1 MKLNHK
7 YSLWFL
13 FVAVCVGLIS
23 LAWVRQAQSVRSRF
37 EAFANDATPRL
48 ILLGQLKAGFLSIR
62 QDLQESTDPELLEV
76 AERRFRQDADRFVK
90 GVDVYS
96 RGAKDIADQEFE
108 RTLQRAR
115 EALLQVGE
123 HIFASAHRQ
132 EPVRP
137 ALATLRFVEG
147 GFIKS
152 IDRVIERQV
161 QETRFQKAALAR
173 DAGRAARFSIWAAV
187 LLCLLAVGLGSFLG
201 RTAEAALARAREQL
215 AQSEKLAALGQ
226 FAAGVAHEVKNPL
239 AIIQGGVEFLGL
251 KAQDEDTR
259 QTVRMIEESVTRADT
274 IIRDLLKFA
283 RPSAQKRETVSPEEL
298 VKATVSLLTY
308 GGALK
313 QVTVETRLEH
323 RATVDVDKNQ
333 IQQVLL
339 NVMMNAV
346 DAMPGGGSLTV
357 TVAPDALAG
366 GRAACAI
373 AVKDTGEGIAPEHL
387 SKLFEPFF
395 TTKRDKKGT
404 GLGLSVSK
412 TIVESHG
419 GALRITSAQ
428 GQGTTVTLVL
438 PATGGQG

>member
-1 MKLNHK
+1 M
-7 YSLWFL
+7 
-13 FVAVCVGLIS
+13 
-23 LAWVRQAQSVRSRF
+23 RQAQSVRSRF

-48 ILLGQLKAGFLSIR
+48 ILLGQLKVGFLSIR
-62 QDLQESTDPELLEV
+62 QDLQESTDPELLEA
-76 AERRFRQDADRFVK
+76 AEGRFRQDADRFVK

-96 RGAKDIADQEFE
+96 RGAKDIADREFE
-108 RTLQRAR
+108 GTLQRAR
-115 EALLQVGE
+115 EALLQAGE

-132 EPVRP
+132 EPVGP
-137 ALATLRFVEG
+137 ALATLRSVEG

-152 IDRVIERQV
+152 IDRAIERQV
-161 QETRFQKAALAR
+161 QETRFQKAALRR
-173 DAGRAARFSIWAAV
+173 DAGRAAHFSIWAAV
-187 LLCLLAVGLGSFLG
+187 LLALLAVGLGSFLG

-251 KAQDEDTR
+251 KAADEETR
-259 QTVRMIEESVTRADT
+259 NTVRMIEESVQRADT

-283 RPSAQKRETVSPEEL
+283 RPSAQQREAVSPEEL
-298 VKATVSLLTY
+298 VRGTINLLTY

-313 QVTVETRLEH
+313 QVAVQTRVEAKAPRVE
-323 RATVDVDKNQ
+323 VDKNQ

-357 TVAPDALAG
+357 TIEPSSLDG
-366 GRAACAI
+366 GRAACAV
-373 AVKDTGEGIAPEHL
+373 AVADTGEGIAPEHL
-387 SKLFEPFF
+387 AKLFEPFF

-419 GALRITSAQ
+419 GVLRIASTQ
-428 GQGTTVTLVL
+428 GKGTVVTLVL
-438 PATGGQG
+438 PAMGG